1 MFTKVFINN
10 LSPSF
15 TGDVFFAARLSDKAG
30 NKTDV
35 ERDDETD
42 LKRMATILGIADESI
57 LRQLRDLGFTSQTAR
72 LLWLMPSL
80 QVAWADGYVS
90 LREGE
95 LLLRAACSR
104 AAVSDLSAKTLLQ
117 QWLEQHPS
125 DAFFFQAL
133 HSIHGILATI
143 SAADR
148 ALLKEDLL
156 AHCVE
161 IAAAARHRNGLQ
173 PGLQS
178 PNAASE
184 NAVISKIAAAL

>member
-1 MFTKVFINN
+1 MITKGFVNQW
-10 LSPSF
+10 SRSF
-15 TGDVFFAARLSDKAG
+15 CHHAFFAVPSADQIEQIEMTQMANTLG
-30 NKTDV
+30 VTDENV
-35 ERDDETD
+35 
-42 LKRMATILGIADESI
+42 
-57 LRQLRDLGFTSQTAR
+57 LRQLQALGFTSRTVR
-72 LLWLMPSL
+72 LLWLLPSL

-125 DAFFFQAL
+125 DAFFYQAL
-133 HSIHGILATI
+133 HSIHGILGTI

-173 PGLQS
+173 PR
-178 PNAASE
+178 NTASE